1 MNTRDF
7 DWMRVEAACK
17 DAIPVDCRKV
27 ARFGIYTLVCFE
39 RTGAPLAP

>member
-7 DWMRVEAACK
+7 DWMLVEVACK
-17 DAIPVDCRKV
+17 DAIPVDRQEV
-27 ARFGIYTLVCFE
+27 ARFGIYTLMCFE

>member
-7 DWMRVEAACK
+7 DWMLVEAACK
-17 DAIPVDCRKV
+17 DAIPVDRHKV
-27 ARFGIYTLVCFE
+27 TRFGIYTRVCFE